1 MSDLKNTEYLTKKE
15 VSQLLKVSIST
26 IDNYSKQGLLQPLS
40 IGRRI
45 LFKKIDV
52 ENSLTAL

>member
-1 MSDLKNTEYLTKKE
+1 MTDLTHSEYLTKKE

-26 IDNYSKQGLLQPLS
+26 IDNYSKQGYLQPLS

-45 LFKKIDV
+45 LFKKSDV
-52 ENSLTAL
+52 VNSLIEL